1 MANASNEGI
10 CAEFLKRK
18 RHNLGLP
25 TFKLPAS
32 TKTLLRLTRYIL
44 SLTSSVYDY

>member
-1 MANASNEGI
+1 MINTSNEGI
-10 CAEFLKRK
+10 CVEFSRKK

-32 TKTLLRLTRYIL
+32 TKHILRLTR
-44 SLTSSVYDY
+44 